1 MVCHSI
7 AADTI
12 NITGKEA
19 NVCHTPKERRWDDYI
34 PDWIQTTVEN
44 SLVSGRWNSDALVT
58 VLMRCV

>member
-19 NVCHTPKERRWDDYI
+19 NVCHTPKERRRDDYI

-44 SLVSGRWNSDALVT
+44 SLV
-58 VLMRCV
+58 